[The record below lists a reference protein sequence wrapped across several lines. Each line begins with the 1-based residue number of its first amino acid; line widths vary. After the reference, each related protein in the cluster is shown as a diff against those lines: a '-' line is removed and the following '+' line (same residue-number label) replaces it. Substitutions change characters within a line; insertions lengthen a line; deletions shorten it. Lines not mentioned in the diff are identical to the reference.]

1 MGWITLVLLVA
12 IALGLLWRFGELRGR
27 TLELV
32 GAALFVG
39 VTGYALQGSPAQP
52 GSPVEGESAPAKVNV
67 KEMVAQR
74 AMRTGYG
81 DEAAWLDMSSALIRN
96 GSTESAAQVLQGAI
110 KKNPKSAD
118 LWVGLGN
125 ALVAHGGGAI
135 SPSAEFAFQRA
146 AALSPEHPGPPFF
159 LGLALAQ
166 QGRGAEAGQI
176 WRGLLARSPE
186 NAPWRADLE
195 QRLTDIGEMPTAP
208 TQPAPK
214 PKG

>member
-1 MGWITLVLLVA
+1 MGWLALLILSAAA
-12 IALGLLWRFGELRGR
+12 IGLLWRFGELRGR

-32 GAALFVG
+32 GAALLIG
-39 VTGYALQGSPAQP
+39 VMGYALQGSPAQP
-52 GSPVEGESAPAKVNV
+52 GSPVEGASAPARVDV

-81 DEAAWLDMSSALIRN
+81 DEAAWLDMSSALIRS

-159 LGLALAQ
+159 LGLALVQ
-166 QGRGAEAGQI
+166 QGKSAEAGQV
-176 WRGLLARSPE
+176 WRGLLARTPQG
-186 NAPWRADLE
+186 APWKADLE
-195 QRLTDIGEMPTAP
+195 QRLAAIGEMPTPGAK
-208 TQPAPK
+208 QIK
-214 PKG
+214 

>member
-1 MGWITLVLLVA
+1 MGWIMLLLLA
-12 IALGLLWRFGELRGR
+12 AAALGLLWRFGELRGR

-39 VTGYALQGSPAQP
+39 VAGYAVQGSPAQP
-52 GSPVEGESAPAKVNV
+52 GSPVEGESAPARVDV

-74 AMRTGYG
+74 AMRTGVG
-81 DEAAWLDMSSALIRN
+81 DEAAWLDMSGALVRA

-125 ALVAHGGGAI
+125 ALVAHGGGSI
-135 SPSAEFAFQRA
+135 SPSAQFAFQRA
-146 AALSPEHPGPPFF
+146 ATLSPEHPGPPFF

-166 QGRGAEAGQI
+166 QGKTADAGQV
-176 WRGLLARSPE
+176 WRGLLARTPDG
-186 NAPWRADLE
+186 APWKADLE
-195 QRLTDIGEMPTAP
+195 DRLAAIGEMPGGRP
-208 TQPAPK
+208 
-214 PKG
+214 